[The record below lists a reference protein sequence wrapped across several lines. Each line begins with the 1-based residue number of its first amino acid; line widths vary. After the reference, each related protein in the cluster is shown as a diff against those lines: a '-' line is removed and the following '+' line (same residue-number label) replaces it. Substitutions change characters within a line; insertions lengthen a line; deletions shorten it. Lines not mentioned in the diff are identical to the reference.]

1 MLKHIAVV
9 ALLCLLSGCGFT
21 LRGTAE
27 LSPSLQPLYVDV
39 TNTSAFSREMV
50 RVLVDNKVS
59 LAGEPAGAS
68 HRLDVGGE
76 TSGERPISVN
86 ATARAG
92 EYELTM
98 SVQFQLRRGAELVLQ
113 PQTISTSKVYLADPE
128 NAVAKNEEAE
138 LIRTEMRKELAQQI
152 LRRLQAVKL

>member
-1 MLKHIAVV
+1 MLKHAGVIV
-9 ALLCLLSGCGFT
+9 LLALLSGCGFT
-21 LRGTAE
+21 LRGTAQLPE
-27 LSPSLQPLYVDV
+27 AMQPLYVDV
-39 TNTSAFSREMV
+39 TNTTAMTRELV
-50 RVLVDNKVS
+50 RVFSDNHTA
-59 LAGEPAGAS
+59 LAPDAGSARY
-68 HRLDVGGE
+68 RLDVAGE
-76 TSGERPISVN
+76 TSNERAISVN

-98 SVQFQLRRGAELVLQ
+98 GVQFQLRRGAEVVLG
-113 PQTISTSKVYLADPE
+113 PQALSTSKVYLADPE